1 MDATKE
7 QRQILIWE
15 QQRLREKVEKTQKL
29 LDYFEERQDKINS
42 AYLNTGKQTQK
53 EKDELHHLLMQKD
66 KGFLEIE
73 FSKLLIERVE
83 KKLIDNTFINH

>member
-29 LDYFEERQDKINS
+29 LDFLGERQDKINS
-42 AYLNTGKQTQK
+42 ATGKLTQK
-53 EKDELHHLLMQKD
+53 EKDELHHLLIQKD

>member
-29 LDYFEERQDKINS
+29 LDYFEERQDKINC
-42 AYLNTGKQTQK
+42 ATGKRTQK

>member
-66 KGFLEIE
+66 KRFLEIE